1 MIEVSIDGRT
11 AQVPEGVTIVLAA
24 AAAGIPLTANVG
36 CMGQGVCGA
45 CRALVREE
53 GSNEVRS
60 VLACETRVEPGM
72 RVSFLD
78 RFSPRHPHA
87 YEDAD
92 IADGWTAWQRM
103 LEVFPTAV
111 NCRHCSGCDRACPK
125 GIEVQKGVALAAAGE
140 LGAAAA
146 VFDLCVMCNLCTA
159 ACPEEIAPNHLGL
172 FARRAVAA
180 SSQRPVDLLRRLHE
194 VESGAMTIDAEAR

>member
-1 MIEVSIDGRT
+1 MIEVSIDGQT

-24 AAAGIPLTANVG
+24 ASAGIPLTANVG

-45 CRALVREE
+45 CRALVRHAET
-53 GSNEVRS
+53 GEVTS
-60 VLACETRVEPGM
+60 VLACETRVEPG
-72 RVSFLD
+72 RRISFLD
-78 RFSPRHPHA
+78 RFSPRTPHA
-87 YEDAD
+87 YADAD
-92 IADGWTAWQRM
+92 IADGWTAYQRM
-103 LEVFPTAV
+103 LQAFPTAT

-125 GIEVQKGVALAAAGE
+125 GLEVQKGVNLAAAGE

-180 SSQRPVDLLRRLHE
+180 SGQRPVDLLRRLHE
-194 VESGAMTIDAEAR
+194 VESGTMTLDIEAR

>member
-1 MIEVSIDGRT
+1 VPPAPLSESKIEAMIEVSIDGRT

-92 IADGWTAWQRM
+92 IADGWSWVRRRPSSTSASCA
-103 LEVFPTAV
+103 T
-111 NCRHCSGCDRACPK
+111 S
-125 GIEVQKGVALAAAGE
+125 
-140 LGAAAA
+140 
-146 VFDLCVMCNLCTA
+146 
-159 ACPEEIAPNHLGL
+159 APPP
-172 FARRAVAA
+172 ARRRSRRTTSASSPAAPLRRAA
-180 SSQRPVDLLRRLHE
+180 SVRWTCCAGCTRWSRAP
-194 VESGAMTIDAEAR
+194 